1 MKKVIKILLVITI
14 LFLSSSVFAASV
26 SLTIRDGDTFILPT
40 STFQIQPG
48 DTVLT
53 VLNTADQVD
62 STWSISNLQ
71 HYSFGDYIKC
81 ITSPSGEA
89 CDNWQYTVNNSYPFD
104 SINQKVLSDRDV
116 VYLYFGPQNKI
127 ILSSNNITTN
137 NTLTVTAQKYD
148 YQNNAW
154 ITKTG
159 VTLGLTQP
167 KPDPNSWSPIEV
179 QTSAVDGNGQVVFS
193 SIPVGSYNVGI
204 KEDGYFPTE
213 ALTVTNPPV
222 SHGGSG
228 GALAAAISAPTIPN
242 LSPTPVPVIKKE
254 FDIKKALKFITS
266 QQKENGS
273 FGEDLYTDW
282 AAVALAERTDFQIER
297 EKLIKYFKEL
307 KTNDYQLTDYQRH
320 AMGLMSLGLNPYN
333 TNGENYIKKIIDSFD
348 GKQFG
353 NIKEENDDIFA
364 LIVLQNAGYTKDENI
379 IKDTVTFILS
389 KQKENGSW
397 DENADMTGAGIQAL
411 ASFNQ
416 DEKVKNTLTKAREFL
431 KQNQKD
437 DGGWGNVS
445 STAWVIGGIFAL
457 SEKPEDWIK
466 NDNTPLDYLG
476 VNQDTDGEMKNL
488 PTGQAG
494 DNIKSKLWETAYA
507 ASALSGKTWNQIM
520 QKFEKPQPTP
530 LNQNKETL
538 APQKIE
544 EKLQKQNITRK
555 LNLKKTSVATVIK
568 AISEQKTTEA
578 PQPIKKSWFRN
589 LLEKILNFF

>member
-167 KPDPNSWSPIEV
+167 NPDPNSWSPIEV

-282 AAVALAERTDFQIER
+282 SAVALAERTDFQIER

>member
-167 KPDPNSWSPIEV
+167 NPDPNSWSPIEV

>member
-167 KPDPNSWSPIEV
+167 NPDPNSWSPIEV

-397 DENADMTGAGIQAL
+397 DENAVMTVAGIQAL

-445 STAWVIGGIFAL
+445 STAWI
-457 SEKPEDWIK
+457 
-466 NDNTPLDYLG
+466 
-476 VNQDTDGEMKNL
+476 
-488 PTGQAG
+488 
-494 DNIKSKLWETAYA
+494 
-507 ASALSGKTWNQIM
+507 
-520 QKFEKPQPTP
+520 
-530 LNQNKETL
+530 
-538 APQKIE
+538 
-544 EKLQKQNITRK
+544 R
-555 LNLKKTSVATVIK
+555 KKT
-568 AISEQKTTEA
+568 
-578 PQPIKKSWFRN
+578 
-589 LLEKILNFF
+589 